1 MIRRP
6 PRSTRTDT
14 LFPYTTLFR
23 SYVAADFDRIGVPS
37 RRVDAG
43 AAADLKLIDE
53 VTPNDDP
60 LWGLRRLS
68 CRADTLCNE
77 DARRKIDEA
86 TAAHD
91 PTERARLIGGAEATH
106 GRSPTSNPLATPPR
120 RPGPSDPT
128 SA

>member
-23 SYVAADFDRIGVPS
+23 AYVAADFDRIGVPS

-68 CRADTLCNE
+68 CRPDTLCTA
-77 DARRKIDEA
+77 DARPKLDEA
-86 TAAHD
+86 TAATHRLE
-91 PTERARLIGGAEATH
+91 ERSVGKDCDSTCNFRG
-106 GRSPTSNPLATPPR
+106 SPTH
-120 RPGPSDPT
+120 
-128 SA
+128 